1 MKTWRLEVPV
11 KRPRNARSFASRSH
25 RRLVGLACLALVCC
39 AVSWPRRA
47 EAIFGVGDVVVD
59 IQAVIQ
65 RMTQFAAAIAQF
77 RAIVRSGQESLEMMR
92 SAYDGLKNWRNLGWI
107 DTLQIVDAPWF
118 DNVEGIDDIRAA
130 VMTTTMSVEGV
141 VNLWADLGAF
151 DKYLSDPR
159 YRKDAWFRS
168 KVNSLIRQSR
178 RARAVRIAVM
188 RQIRQHNKA
197 LTADIKR
204 VRRLRDEIQ
213 SANEDKVSG
222 KPVDTAKVQ
231 ALQAELV
238 ALEAKTQSEGL
249 MMTNQRILMG
259 LAGDDEAHNEFMRMV
274 QDRRTWSAG
283 SATRLREFGLGFSR

>member
-1 MKTWRLEVPV
+1 VTVIVVSLLSVGWR
-11 KRPRNARSFASRSH
+11 RPAY
-25 RRLVGLACLALVCC
+25 
-39 AVSWPRRA
+39 
-47 EAIFGVGDVVVD
+47 AIFGVGDVVVD

-77 RAIVRSGQESLEMMR
+77 RAIVRSGQESVEMMR
-92 SAYDGLKNWRNLGWI
+92 SAYEGIKNWRNLGWI

-118 DNVEGIDDIRAA
+118 DNVEGIDDIRAL
-130 VMTTTMSVEGV
+130 VMTTTMSAEGA
-141 VNLWADLGAF
+141 VNLWADLKAF
-151 DKYLSDPR
+151 DKYLTDPR

-168 KVNSLIRQSR
+168 KVNSLIRQSK
-178 RARAVRIAVM
+178 RARGVRVAVM

-197 LTADIKR
+197 LTEDIKR

-213 SANEDKVSG
+213 KANEDKVSG

-238 ALEAKTQSEGL
+238 ALEAKMEGESL
-249 MMTNQRILMG
+249 MVTNQRILMG

-274 QDRRTWSAG
+274 QDRRSWSA
-283 SATRLREFGLGFSR
+283 SDAARLREFGMGFSR